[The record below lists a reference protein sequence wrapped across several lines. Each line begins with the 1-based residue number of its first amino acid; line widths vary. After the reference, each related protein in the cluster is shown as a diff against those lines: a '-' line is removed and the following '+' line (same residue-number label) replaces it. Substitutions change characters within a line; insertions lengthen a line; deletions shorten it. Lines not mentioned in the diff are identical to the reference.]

1 MGLFIV
7 FIIIIIYVALS
18 QSVKQSNNQ
27 NRRGNNPAMGRPPQ
41 QIYRPQMN
49 QPQRTY
55 QQVPKQQHTYQQT
68 MNQPQRAYQ
77 QAPVQPHPMYQRAP
91 DPQMNRQQA
100 QQQLK
105 NRLAEKYQSAAA
117 EEMSAMEVI
126 EPMEFTYDIPQS
138 DNMKKVQE
146 LMVTGFSGNLN
157 FERDFVAE
165 GIETEEQLNYLRA
178 MHCDMVQGYIFS
190 KPLSI
195 SDFEKW
201 CANMQKNNASN

>member
-41 QIYRPQMN
+41 QIYRPQMS

-55 QQVPKQQHTYQQT
+55 QQTMNQPHRAYQQAPA
-68 MNQPQRAYQ
+68 QPQRAYQ
-77 QAPVQPHPMYQRAP
+77 QAPVQPHPMYQQAP

-165 GIETEEQLNYLRA
+165 GIEMLNR
-178 MHCDMVQGYIFS
+178 
-190 KPLSI
+190 
-195 SDFEKW
+195 FEL
-201 CANMQKNNASN
+201 Q

>member
-1 MGLFIV
+1 MGLFVV

-41 QIYRPQMN
+41 QMYRPQMN
-49 QPQRTY
+49 QPQRAY
-55 QQVPKQQHTYQQT
+55 QQMPNQPHTYQQT

-77 QAPVQPHPMYQRAP
+77 QAPVQPQRAY
-91 DPQMNRQQA
+91 QQA

-165 GIETEEQLNYLRA
+165 GIEMLNR
-178 MHCDMVQGYIFS
+178 
-190 KPLSI
+190 
-195 SDFEKW
+195 FEL
-201 CANMQKNNASN
+201 Q

>member
-41 QIYRPQMN
+41 QIYRPQMT

-55 QQVPKQQHTYQQT
+55 QQPMNQPQRAYQQAPA
-68 MNQPQRAYQ
+68 QPQRAYQ
-77 QAPVQPHPMYQRAP
+77 QAPVQPHPMYQQAP

-165 GIETEEQLNYLRA
+165 GIEMLNR
-178 MHCDMVQGYIFS
+178 
-190 KPLSI
+190 
-195 SDFEKW
+195 FEL
-201 CANMQKNNASN
+201 Q

>member
-55 QQVPKQQHTYQQT
+55 QQT

-77 QAPVQPHPMYQRAP
+77 QAPVQPHPMYQQAP

-165 GIETEEQLNYLRA
+165 GIEMLNR
-178 MHCDMVQGYIFS
+178 
-190 KPLSI
+190 
-195 SDFEKW
+195 FEL
-201 CANMQKNNASN
+201 Q

>member
-1 MGLFIV
+1 MGLFVV

-49 QPQRTY
+49 QPQRAY
-55 QQVPKQQHTYQQT
+55 QQVPNQPHTYQQT

-77 QAPVQPHPMYQRAP
+77 QAPVQPQRAYQQAPAQPHPMYQQAP

-105 NRLAEKYQSAAA
+105 NRLAEKYQSAEA

-165 GIETEEQLNYLRA
+165 GIEMLNR
-178 MHCDMVQGYIFS
+178 
-190 KPLSI
+190 
-195 SDFEKW
+195 FEL
-201 CANMQKNNASN
+201 Q

>member
-55 QQVPKQQHTYQQT
+55 QQTMNQPQRAYQQAPA
-68 MNQPQRAYQ
+68 QPQRAYQ
-77 QAPVQPHPMYQRAP
+77 QAPVQPHPMYQQAP
-91 DPQMNRQQA
+91 DPQMNR

-165 GIETEEQLNYLRA
+165 GIEMLNR
-178 MHCDMVQGYIFS
+178 
-190 KPLSI
+190 
-195 SDFEKW
+195 FEL
-201 CANMQKNNASN
+201 Q

>member
-1 MGLFIV
+1 MGLFVV

-41 QIYRPQMN
+41 QMYRPQMN

-55 QQVPKQQHTYQQT
+55 QQMPNQPHTYQQT
-68 MNQPQRAYQ
+68 MNQSQRTYQQAPAQPQRAYQ
-77 QAPVQPHPMYQRAP
+77 QAPVQPQRAYQQAPAQPHPMYQQAP

-117 EEMSAMEVI
+117 EKMSAMEVI

-165 GIETEEQLNYLRA
+165 GIEMLNR
-178 MHCDMVQGYIFS
+178 
-190 KPLSI
+190 
-195 SDFEKW
+195 FEL
-201 CANMQKNNASN
+201 Q

>member
-55 QQVPKQQHTYQQT
+55 QQT
-68 MNQPQRAYQ
+68 MN
-77 QAPVQPHPMYQRAP
+77 QPHPMYQQAP

-165 GIETEEQLNYLRA
+165 GIEMLNR
-178 MHCDMVQGYIFS
+178 
-190 KPLSI
+190 
-195 SDFEKW
+195 FEL
-201 CANMQKNNASN
+201 Q

>member
-55 QQVPKQQHTYQQT
+55 QQT

-77 QAPVQPHPMYQRAP
+77 QAPVQPHPMYQQAP

-138 DNMKKVQE
+138 DNMKKVQK

-165 GIETEEQLNYLRA
+165 GIEMLNR
-178 MHCDMVQGYIFS
+178 
-190 KPLSI
+190 
-195 SDFEKW
+195 FEL
-201 CANMQKNNASN
+201 Q

>member
-55 QQVPKQQHTYQQT
+55 QQTMNQPQRAYQQAPA
-68 MNQPQRAYQ
+68 QPQRAYQ
-77 QAPVQPHPMYQRAP
+77 QAPVQPHPMYQQAP

-105 NRLAEKYQSAAA
+105 NQLAEKYQSAAA

-165 GIETEEQLNYLRA
+165 GIEMLNR
-178 MHCDMVQGYIFS
+178 
-190 KPLSI
+190 
-195 SDFEKW
+195 FEL
-201 CANMQKNNASN
+201 Q

>member
-27 NRRGNNPAMGRPPQ
+27 NRRGNNLAMGRPPQ

-55 QQVPKQQHTYQQT
+55 QQTMNQPQRAYQQAPA
-68 MNQPQRAYQ
+68 QPQRAYQ
-77 QAPVQPHPMYQRAP
+77 QAPVQPHPMYQQAP

-117 EEMSAMEVI
+117 EEMSAMGVI

-165 GIETEEQLNYLRA
+165 GIEMLNR
-178 MHCDMVQGYIFS
+178 
-190 KPLSI
+190 
-195 SDFEKW
+195 FEL
-201 CANMQKNNASN
+201 Q

>member
-55 QQVPKQQHTYQQT
+55 QQT

-77 QAPVQPHPMYQRAP
+77 QAPVQPHPMYQQAP

-105 NRLAEKYQSAAA
+105 NRLAEKYQSATA

-165 GIETEEQLNYLRA
+165 GIEMLNR
-178 MHCDMVQGYIFS
+178 
-190 KPLSI
+190 
-195 SDFEKW
+195 FEL
-201 CANMQKNNASN
+201 Q

>member
-55 QQVPKQQHTYQQT
+55 QQT

-77 QAPVQPHPMYQRAP
+77 QAPVQPHPMYQQAP

-117 EEMSAMEVI
+117 EEMSAMEVR

-165 GIETEEQLNYLRA
+165 GIEMLNR
-178 MHCDMVQGYIFS
+178 
-190 KPLSI
+190 
-195 SDFEKW
+195 FEL
-201 CANMQKNNASN
+201 Q

>member
-55 QQVPKQQHTYQQT
+55 QQ
-68 MNQPQRAYQ
+68 
-77 QAPVQPHPMYQRAP
+77 APVQPHPMYQQAP
-91 DPQMNRQQA
+91 DPQTNRQQA

-165 GIETEEQLNYLRA
+165 GIEMLNR
-178 MHCDMVQGYIFS
+178 
-190 KPLSI
+190 
-195 SDFEKW
+195 FEL
-201 CANMQKNNASN
+201 Q

>member
-1 MGLFIV
+1 MGLFVV

-55 QQVPKQQHTYQQT
+55 QQT

-77 QAPVQPHPMYQRAP
+77 QAPVQPQRAYQQAPAQPHPMYQQAP

-165 GIETEEQLNYLRA
+165 GIEMLNR
-178 MHCDMVQGYIFS
+178 
-190 KPLSI
+190 
-195 SDFEKW
+195 FEL
-201 CANMQKNNASN
+201 Q

>member
-55 QQVPKQQHTYQQT
+55 QQT

-77 QAPVQPHPMYQRAP
+77 QAPVQPHPMYQQVP
-91 DPQMNRQQA
+91 DLQMNRQQA

-105 NRLAEKYQSAAA
+105 NRLAEKYQSATA

-165 GIETEEQLNYLRA
+165 GIEMLNR
-178 MHCDMVQGYIFS
+178 
-190 KPLSI
+190 
-195 SDFEKW
+195 FEL
-201 CANMQKNNASN
+201 Q

>member
-55 QQVPKQQHTYQQT
+55 QQTMNQPQRAYQQAPA
-68 MNQPQRAYQ
+68 QPQRAYQ
-77 QAPVQPHPMYQRAP
+77 QAPVQPHPMYQQAP

-105 NRLAEKYQSAAA
+105 NRLAEKYRSAAA

-165 GIETEEQLNYLRA
+165 GIEMLNR
-178 MHCDMVQGYIFS
+178 
-190 KPLSI
+190 
-195 SDFEKW
+195 FEL
-201 CANMQKNNASN
+201 Q

>member
-55 QQVPKQQHTYQQT
+55 QQTMNQPQQAYQQT

-77 QAPVQPHPMYQRAP
+77 QAPVQPQRTYQQASVQPHPMYQQAP

-105 NRLAEKYQSAAA
+105 NRLAEKYQSAEA

-165 GIETEEQLNYLRA
+165 GIEMLNR
-178 MHCDMVQGYIFS
+178 
-190 KPLSI
+190 
-195 SDFEKW
+195 FEL
-201 CANMQKNNASN
+201 Q

>member
-27 NRRGNNPAMGRPPQ
+27 YRRGNNPAMGRPPQ

-55 QQVPKQQHTYQQT
+55 QQTMNQPQRAYQQAPA
-68 MNQPQRAYQ
+68 QPQRAYQ
-77 QAPVQPHPMYQRAP
+77 QAPVQPHPMYQQAP

-165 GIETEEQLNYLRA
+165 GIEMLNR
-178 MHCDMVQGYIFS
+178 
-190 KPLSI
+190 
-195 SDFEKW
+195 FEL
-201 CANMQKNNASN
+201 Q

>member
-55 QQVPKQQHTYQQT
+55 QQTMNQPQRAYQQAPA
-68 MNQPQRAYQ
+68 QPQRAYQ
-77 QAPVQPHPMYQRAP
+77 QAPVQPHPMYQQAP

-117 EEMSAMEVI
+117 EEMFAMEVI

-165 GIETEEQLNYLRA
+165 GIEMLNR
-178 MHCDMVQGYIFS
+178 
-190 KPLSI
+190 
-195 SDFEKW
+195 FEL
-201 CANMQKNNASN
+201 Q

>member
-55 QQVPKQQHTYQQT
+55 QQTPA
-68 MNQPQRAYQ
+68 QPHRAYQ
-77 QAPVQPHPMYQRAP
+77 QAPVQPHPMYQQAP

-117 EEMSAMEVI
+117 EEMSAMEVR

-165 GIETEEQLNYLRA
+165 GIEMLNR
-178 MHCDMVQGYIFS
+178 
-190 KPLSI
+190 
-195 SDFEKW
+195 FEL
-201 CANMQKNNASN
+201 Q

>member
-55 QQVPKQQHTYQQT
+55 QQ
-68 MNQPQRAYQ
+68 
-77 QAPVQPHPMYQRAP
+77 APAQPHPMYQQAP

-165 GIETEEQLNYLRA
+165 GIEMLNR
-178 MHCDMVQGYIFS
+178 
-190 KPLSI
+190 
-195 SDFEKW
+195 FEL
-201 CANMQKNNASN
+201 Q

>member
-49 QPQRTY
+49 QPQRAY
-55 QQVPKQQHTYQQT
+55 QQAPA
-68 MNQPQRAYQ
+68 QPQRAYQ
-77 QAPVQPHPMYQRAP
+77 QAPVQPHPMYQQAP

-117 EEMSAMEVI
+117 EEMSAMEVR

-165 GIETEEQLNYLRA
+165 GIEMLNR
-178 MHCDMVQGYIFS
+178 
-190 KPLSI
+190 
-195 SDFEKW
+195 FEL
-201 CANMQKNNASN
+201 Q

>member
-18 QSVKQSNNQ
+18 QSIKQSYNQ

-55 QQVPKQQHTYQQT
+55 QQVPNQQHTYQQT

-77 QAPVQPHPMYQRAP
+77 QAPVQPHPMYQQAP

-165 GIETEEQLNYLRA
+165 GIEMLNR
-178 MHCDMVQGYIFS
+178 
-190 KPLSI
+190 
-195 SDFEKW
+195 FEL
-201 CANMQKNNASN
+201 Q

>member
-27 NRRGNNPAMGRPPQ
+27 NRRGNNSAMGRPPQ
-41 QIYRPQMN
+41 QIFLQQP
-49 QPQRTY
+49 PQRHI

-77 QAPVQPHPMYQRAP
+77 QAPVQPHPMYQQAP

-138 DNMKKVQE
+138 DNMKRVQE

-165 GIETEEQLNYLRA
+165 GIEMLNR
-178 MHCDMVQGYIFS
+178 
-190 KPLSI
+190 
-195 SDFEKW
+195 FEL
-201 CANMQKNNASN
+201 Q

>member
-49 QPQRTY
+49 QSQRTY
-55 QQVPKQQHTYQQT
+55 QQVPNQQHTFQQT
-68 MNQPQRAYQ
+68 INQPQRAYQ
-77 QAPVQPHPMYQRAP
+77 QAPVQPHPMYQQAP

-165 GIETEEQLNYLRA
+165 GIEMLNR
-178 MHCDMVQGYIFS
+178 
-190 KPLSI
+190 
-195 SDFEKW
+195 FEL
-201 CANMQKNNASN
+201 Q